1 MSSFLPKMMSAMAKI
16 RSNLGDDPINKNL
29 CDRLMQVINR
39 RLDYMLNDTLMLAGM
54 CCP

>member
-1 MSSFLPKMMSAMAKI
+1 MSSFLPKMMSAMAKM
-16 RSNLGDDPINKNL
+16 RANLGDDPINKTL

-54 CCP
+54 W